1 MGYPMELDRTVEL
14 QQGIDDDRIVEV
26 VASVNADGD
35 LVVFGHDVGRAPT
48 ALPGSETYDHWI
60 VVGRE
65 DKDLLLLELLRERF
79 LTVAAPTAELMNWLH
94 ERDVRHEI
102 GSRAGEHRGPARI
115 RTIARRRNATRR
127 IKPMRAGP

>member
-1 MGYPMELDRTVEL
+1 MELDRTVEL
-14 QQGIDDDRIVEV
+14 QQNIDDDRLVEV

-60 VVGRE
+60 VVGDE

-79 LTVAAPTAELMNWLH
+79 LGFAAPTAELMSWLQA
-94 ERDVRHEI
+94 RDIRHEV
-102 GSRAGEHRGPARI
+102 GTRAGEHRGNGRLK
-115 RTIARRRNATRR
+115 TTGRRRHGVRR
-127 IKPMRAGP
+127 MKPMRAGP